1 MLEER
6 VTKDA
11 LEVTSLEI
19 LSKLPDVLTFD
30 DGSPV
35 VTKEDFERRRQE
47 LVKTAVEMQYGTLP
61 PDPEFVKVDVL
72 YQGAYGKASVYR
84 ITTGTKARPVSFR
97 MKLMLP
103 KKEHIK
109 EEKLPVVV
117 DGDLCFNYAMNRE
130 YLDPVLEAGFAW
142 ALFDRTELAPD
153 YKFAQRSDG
162 PLYNTYPDKT
172 FGALAAWAW
181 GYARVVDA
189 LEIIGITDMNMIAF
203 TGHSRGG
210 KTALLAGVMDKRAA
224 IVNPNESGA
233 GGSGCYRVHTKA
245 RYLGGDEKRSEELS
259 DLVKNFPH
267 WFGPKMKDFTSR
279 EGELPFD
286 EHFLKALVAPRV
298 FFTSE
303 AAGDIWAN
311 APGTYVTTM
320 AAKPVYELWDASE
333 NLLWYWRHG
342 THFHEVIDVK
352 MLVNVMNHKLYGE
365 KLDERM
371 FDLPFDTKILEC

>member
-1 MLEER
+1 MFEER
-6 VTKDA
+6 VTKDT
-11 LEVTSLEI
+11 LKVTDLEI
-19 LSKLPDVLTFD
+19 LSKLPDILTFD

-35 VTKEDFERRRQE
+35 VTKEDFEKRRGE
-47 LVKTAVEMQYGTLP
+47 LFKTAVEMQYGTLP
-61 PDPEFVKVDVL
+61 PAPEFVKVDVL
-72 YQGAYGKASVYR
+72 FPGNYGKAWVYR
-84 ITTGTKARPVSFR
+84 ITTGTKEHPVSFR

-103 KKEHIK
+103 PKDKIRN
-109 EEKLPVVV
+109 EKIPVVV
-117 DGDLCFNYAMNRE
+117 DGDLCFNYAMNRA

-142 ALFDRTELAPD
+142 ALFDRTELVPD

-181 GYARVVDA
+181 GYGRVVDA
-189 LEIIGITDMNMIAF
+189 LEIIGITDMNAIAF

-210 KTALLAGVMDKRAA
+210 KTALLAGVMDQRAMV
-224 IVNPNESGA
+224 VNANESGA

-245 RYLGGDEKRSEELS
+245 RYMGGEEKRSEELC

-267 WFGPKMKDFTSR
+267 WFGPEMNDYTTR

-303 AAGDIWAN
+303 ASGDIWAN
-311 APGTYVTTM
+311 APGTYMTTM
-320 AAKPVYELWDASE
+320 AAKPVYELLGAPE

-342 THFHEVIDVK
+342 PHFHEVIDVK
-352 MLVNVMNHKLYGE
+352 MLVNVMNHKLYGTP
-365 KLDERM
+365 LDERM
-371 FDLPFDTKILEC
+371 LDVPFDVDEL